1 MHQINSLFDFDFTR
15 CDTTEILKAVNKA
28 GKPLYTLNGLLI
40 SLPNP
45 NILLNTLSLQESKKS
60 NEVEGIITTNELLL
74 QAIETREGLDFAT
87 KEVLQYSDAL
97 QEGFIEMKECNN
109 LITSKVLVKI
119 QQKIRNTSEGF
130 RTNGVTLRKGGTGE
144 VIYTP
149 PQSGDEVLRLMSD
162 LEKFIN
168 DSDEIE
174 CDPLIKMALI
184 HHQFERIHPFS
195 DGNGRTGRILN
206 SLYLVKEAGICVP
219 VLYLSRYFVHN
230 KHSYYTLI
238 QEVTEQDKWEEWIL
252 YFLKGIET
260 IATQTVSI
268 VAEIQLL
275 MVSYMEDI
283 QKNCRC
289 FSQELVE
296 LLFQHPYV
304 MRETIQN
311 KLSVSGPT
319 ATKYLNE
326 LCDHDFLVK
335 VQKGNR
341 NFYVNSELYQIFQKM

>member
-1 MHQINSLFDFDFTR
+1 
-15 CDTTEILKAVNKA
+15 
-28 GKPLYTLNGLLI
+28 
-40 SLPNP
+40 
-45 NILLNTLSLQESKKS
+45 
-60 NEVEGIITTNELLL
+60 
-74 QAIETREGLDFAT
+74 
-87 KEVLQYSDAL
+87 QYSDAL

-109 LITSKVLVKI
+109 LITSKVLIKI